1 MIAFIKGRLLEKT
14 PRSVIIENSGLGY
27 EVAIPLTTFY
37 ALPEPE
43 DEVALYVYMHVRE
56 NALTL
61 FGFHDP
67 MEKAVFMLLISVS
80 GIGPRLAANVLSG
93 IGPRDILEA
102 MAEGDSERLRAIPGV
117 GKKTAE
123 RIALELKE
131 RASVLRS
138 RGAPSGSGRGEVA
151 ASSAGSIP
159 EEAVSALV
167 NLGYPERLAKQAVE
181 RASRASG
188 GARLEDL
195 IRESLRMLA
204 A

>member
-1 MIAFIKGRLLEKT
+1 MIAFIRGRLLEKT

-27 EVAIPLTTFY
+27 EVAVPLTTFY
-37 ALPEPE
+37 ALPEPDE
-43 DEVALYVYMHVRE
+43 EVALYVYMHVRE
-56 NALTL
+56 DALTL

-80 GIGPRLAANVLSG
+80 GIGPRLACNVLSG

-138 RGAPSGSGRGEVA
+138 RGAPSGSGRDEVV
-151 ASSAGSIP
+151 ASSGDSIP
-159 EEAVSALV
+159 EEAVSALI
-167 NLGYPERLAKQAVE
+167 NLGYPARLAKQAVE
-181 RASRASG
+181 RASQASG
-188 GARLEDL
+188 CARLEDL
-195 IRESLRMLA
+195 IRESLKILA